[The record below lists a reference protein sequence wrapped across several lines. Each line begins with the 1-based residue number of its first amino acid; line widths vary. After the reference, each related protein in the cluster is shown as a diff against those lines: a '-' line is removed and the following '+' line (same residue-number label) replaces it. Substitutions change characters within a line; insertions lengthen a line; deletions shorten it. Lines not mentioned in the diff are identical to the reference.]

1 LLPLA
6 RAGLC
11 ALILLPATVLMG
23 ATLPILA
30 AWLDSGKRTSLV
42 YSVNVQGRVPA
53 R

>member
-11 ALILLPATVLMG
+11 ALICFHATVLMG

-30 AWLDSGKRTSLV
+30 ACWIAVNGRGLV
-42 YSVNVQGRVPA
+42 TA
-53 R
+53 